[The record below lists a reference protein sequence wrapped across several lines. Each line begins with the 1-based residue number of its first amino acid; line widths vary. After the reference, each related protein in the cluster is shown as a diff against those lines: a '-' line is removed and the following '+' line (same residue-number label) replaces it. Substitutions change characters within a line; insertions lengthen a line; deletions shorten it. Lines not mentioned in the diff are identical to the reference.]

1 MIQRTQVIAEQTAT
15 QTQLI
20 MANNLAQFCWVTIAG
35 SLRSS
40 LAENPKFQNME
51 PHSPYATC
59 KETVKVIFCA
69 SSALLTYAHSHR
81 KAWRNKHE
89 LTKILQNSPKAYR
102 IEDVHSWKASH
113 FIHILHLMAWW
124 EIEARK

>member
-1 MIQRTQVIAEQTAT
+1 MIQSTQVIAT
-15 QTQLI
+15 QTQLT
-20 MANNLAQFCWVTIAG
+20 MANNLALFCWVTMAG

-40 LAENPKFQNME
+40 LAENPKFQKMG
-51 PHSPYATC
+51 PHSPCATC
-59 KETVKVIFCA
+59 KVTVKVIPVPHLP
-69 SSALLTYAHSHR
+69 LLTYAHSQR

-102 IEDVHSWKASH
+102 TEDLHSWKASH

-124 EIEARK
+124 ETEARK